1 MITRILLYIKH
12 NLKFVWKVV
21 EWVNGAIFKIL
32 FGKRFKKVSGKV
44 ISEHTFNGLEFRVL
58 GFEEMKALHSFIQSQ
73 PEEDMK
79 YFRPHEFDLRSLQGV
94 SKNPAFI
101 MMGAFD
107 GASLAGYFSLRCF
120 INKKCFV
127 GRLVD
132 RNHQGRGIGKVMNN
146 IMYNIAWET
155 GFRCLS
161 TISRKNRAVMAA
173 HSKNNTMV
181 VLKELDYDYMLVE
194 FKEPRGA
201 RGTGLRAQ
209 SIEHGARSKA
219 LGNQ

>member
-1 MITRILLYIKH
+1 MITRLLLYIKH
-12 NLKFVWKVV
+12 NLKFIWGGV
-21 EWVNGAIFKIL
+21 EWVNGVIFKIL
-32 FGKRFKKVSGKV
+32 FGKRFKKVSKKV
-44 ISEHTFNGLEFRVL
+44 ISEYKYEGLEFRVL
-58 GFEEMKALHSFIQSQ
+58 GSGDMTALYSLIQNQ
-73 PEEDMK
+73 PEEDFK
-79 YFRPHEFDLRSLQGV
+79 YFKPHEFDLRSLQGV

-101 MMGAFD
+101 MMGAFE
-107 GASLAGYFSLRCF
+107 GVSLAGYFFLRCF

-132 RNHQGRGIGKVMNN
+132 QKHQGRGIGKVMND
-146 IMYNIAWET
+146 IMYNIAWDT

-161 TISRKNRAVMAA
+161 TISRNNRAVMAA

-181 VLKELDYDYMLVE
+181 VLKELDNDYMLVE